1 MPITPRSVA
10 ITDQLTRALGEAVIG
25 LGSSLPQDV
34 QDRLFKQVVTSQGES
49 IKSQLSGF
57 LRDKQERTSDPFGRP
72 REMKEPD
79 SLGG

>member
-10 ITDQLTRALGEAVIG
+10 ITDQLTRALGEAVIR
-25 LGSSLPQDV
+25 LWSNLPQDV
-34 QDRLFKQVVTSQGES
+34 QAFKEAVASQGEP

-57 LRDKQERTSDPFGRP
+57 LRDRQERTSDPFGRP